1 MYGCTMQVTD
11 PGIRTRLTAELL
23 DTLMGVGRR
32 FRRPSSATTVDPG
45 SFWLLKS
52 LLGDGP
58 VRPTDL
64 AASMG
69 LDISTVSRHLAQL
82 HRAGLV
88 ERSADPDDRRAQRV
102 QLSPTGRAAVDA
114 ALAAR
119 RSLLEQSLRDWADDD
134 VQQLHRL
141 TARMLACLESAE
153 EGPQDDDR

>member
-1 MYGCTMQVTD
+1 MQAMA
-11 PGIRTRLTAELL
+11 PGTRTQLAAELL

-32 FRRPSSATTVDPG
+32 FRRPSAGATVDAG

-52 LLGDGP
+52 LLGDRP

-69 LDISTVSRHLAQL
+69 LDISTISRHLAQL

-88 ERSADPDDRRAQRV
+88 ERSPDPDDRRAQRV
-102 QLSPTGRAAVDA
+102 QLSPTGRAAVDT

-119 RSLLEQSLRDWADDD
+119 RALLERSLGDWTDED
-134 VQQLHRL
+134 VEQLHRL
-141 TARMLACLESAE
+141 TTRMLASLESVE
-153 EGPQDDDR
+153 EGPQDDDH

>member
-1 MYGCTMQVTD
+1 MQVTVPD
-11 PGIRTRLTAELL
+11 LRQQLTAELL
-23 DTLMGVGRR
+23 DALMGVGRR
-32 FRRPSSATTVDPG
+32 FRRPSANATVDAG

-82 HRAGLV
+82 HQDGLV
-88 ERSADPDDRRAQRV
+88 EKSADPDDGRAQRV
-102 QLSPTGRAAVDA
+102 QLSPTGRAAVEA
-114 ALAAR
+114 ALGSRRALLQ
-119 RSLLEQSLRDWADDD
+119 RSLSSWTDDD

-141 TARMLACLESAE
+141 TTRMLASLESAE
-153 EGPQDDDR
+153 EGPRDDDR

>member
-1 MYGCTMQVTD
+1 MQVVSSG
-11 PGIRTRLTAELL
+11 PRSRLTAELL
-23 DTLMGVGRR
+23 DALMGVGRR
-32 FRRPSSATTVDPG
+32 FRRPNPDATVDPG

-119 RSLLEQSLRDWADDD
+119 RSLLERSLDDWADDD

-141 TARMLACLESAE
+141 IIRMLASLESAE
-153 EGPQDDDR
+153 EGPQDHDR

>member
-1 MYGCTMQVTD
+1 MQVTA
-11 PGIRTRLTAELL
+11 PELRQQLTAELL
-23 DTLMGVGRR
+23 DALMGVGRR
-32 FRRPSSATTVDPG
+32 FRRPSANATVDAG

-64 AASMG
+64 AASMA

-88 ERSADPDDRRAQRV
+88 EKSADPDDRRAQRV
-102 QLSPTGRAAVDA
+102 QLSPDGRAAVGA
-114 ALAAR
+114 ALGSRRALLQ
-119 RSLLEQSLRDWADDD
+119 RSLSSWTDDD

-141 TARMLACLESAE
+141 TTRMLASLESTE

>member
-1 MYGCTMQVTD
+1 MQVMAAET
-11 PGIRTRLTAELL
+11 RSRLTAELL

-32 FRRPSSATTVDPG
+32 FRRPSSAATVDPG

-64 AASMG
+64 ASSMG

-102 QLSPTGRAAVDA
+102 QLSPTGRVAVDA

-119 RSLLEQSLRDWADDD
+119 RSLLEQSLSDWTDDD

-141 TARMLACLESAE
+141 TTRMLASLESTE
-153 EGPQDDDR
+153 EGPQDHDR

>member
-1 MYGCTMQVTD
+1 MYVCTMQVTAS
-11 PGIRTRLTAELL
+11 GTRTQLTAELL
-23 DTLMGVGRR
+23 DVLMGVGRR
-32 FRRPSSATTVDPG
+32 FRRPSAENTVDPG
-45 SFWLLKS
+45 SFWLLRS

-64 AASMG
+64 AATMG

-102 QLSPTGRAAVDA
+102 QLSPSGRAEVDA
-114 ALAAR
+114 ALAVR
-119 RSLLEQSLRDWADDD
+119 RSLLERSLSDWADDD

-141 TARMLACLESAE
+141 TTRMLASLESTE
-153 EGPQDDDR
+153 EGPQDR